1 VFALALIDV
10 LDKYDRQSNNRM
22 SEEAVDMD
30 IVSWKLAVNNA
41 LGRFLGLTGESIPAD
56 ILHTRAAGTKRS
68 RPQAWIRVPE
78 PELSAAWA
86 ALSGA
91 PSSVDSSTGSVDA
104 SIRVLRA
111 SHYLVSIASHSP
123 RGF

>member
-1 VFALALIDV
+1 MA
-10 LDKYDRQSNNRM
+10 
-22 SEEAVDMD
+22 EEPVELD
-30 IVSWKLAVNNA
+30 IVGWKLAVQNA
-41 LGRFLGLTGESIPAD
+41 LSRFLGLTGEAIPAD
-56 ILHTRAAGTKRS
+56 ILHTGASGQKAGLG

-78 PELSAAWA
+78 MDLSAAWA

-91 PSSVDSSTGSVDA
+91 PSAVDTGAGPIDG

-111 SHYLVSIASHSP
+111 SHYLVGVASQTC